1 MQSLVSFRQAQAEGK
16 LVTVLLANLCAEL
29 PFQPVPRDAPGIRR
43 CFILGPCCWGG
54 SSVLGSWGWKE
65 GSN

>member
-1 MQSLVSFRQAQAEGK
+1 MQSLVSFRQAQAEGE

-43 CFILGPCCWGG
+43 RFISG
-54 SSVLGSWGWKE
+54 SVLLGGQQRPGFVGME
-65 GSN
+65 GRE